1 MYGIDDA
8 GSPAEFVCSHEV
20 TLCLSTFGN
29 GFVLDVL
36 VFFAVA
42 TQVVFSI
49 IVVDVP
55 ELPRHRPG
63 AASNRCARNFSMC
76 LVVASAASVRVLLH
90 NVALRGGLACSC
102 HAKSCRTMS
111 TCILVVTPRWFVE
124 HVPLKC
130 DVSG

>member
-1 MYGIDDA
+1 MG
-8 GSPAEFVCSHEV
+8 SHEV
-20 TLCLSTFGN
+20 ALCVSTFSN
-29 GFVLDVL
+29 GFVHDVL

-42 TQVVFSI
+42 TQVLFSI